1 MKLKKNDLLE
11 TNASL
16 ARCVNSCKIPPNSE
30 TVLPVHVSRRTE
42 GEQILL
48 ELTPNLVKKKN
59 LIAARYTVSVKQGK
73 SVIRVLNATD
83 KPIFLSRRFVLAKV
97 EEFDPHSVQ
106 PFEDKN
112 PAQVNMINE

>member
-1 MKLKKNDLLE
+1 MKLKKIALLE

-48 ELTPNLVKKKN
+48 KLTPNLVNKESNSCKMHS
-59 LIAARYTVSVKQGK
+59 ICEAR
-73 SVIRVLNATD
+73 
-83 KPIFLSRRFVLAKV
+83 
-97 EEFDPHSVQ
+97 
-106 PFEDKN
+106 
-112 PAQVNMINE
+112 